1 MTGASQY
8 LLVLY
13 MAEQHDSDPIAPGD
27 IAAALDRSPAATT
40 EMLQRLEERGLV
52 THEPYEGA
60 TLTDDGR
67 ETADDLYETYVILSR
82 FFDDV
87 LGVDD
92 SEREALE
99 LAGNIS
105 PTVTERLAST
115 LLTDVDS
122 EPTPDD
128 GFPPFLSSHR

>member
-1 MTGASQY
+1 MSRASQY

-13 MAEQHDSDPIAPGD
+13 MAERRDPGPIAPGD

-67 ETADDLYETYVILSR
+67 ETAEDLYHTYVVLSR

-87 LGVDD
+87 LGLDD
-92 SEREALE
+92 HEREALE
-99 LAGNIS
+99 LTGNIS
-105 PTVTERLAST
+105 PVVRERLAST
-115 LLTDVDS
+115 VLTDVDS
-122 EPTPDD
+122 ETTSDEVSPS
-128 GFPPFLSSHR
+128 FLS